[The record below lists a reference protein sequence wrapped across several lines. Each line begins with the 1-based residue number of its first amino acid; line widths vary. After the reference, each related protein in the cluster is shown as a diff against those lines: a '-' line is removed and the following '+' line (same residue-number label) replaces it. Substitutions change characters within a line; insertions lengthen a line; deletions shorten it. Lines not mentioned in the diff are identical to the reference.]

1 MSYTNNIAGWI
12 CDIELQWLYST
23 AKEMETIIEVGSWKG
38 RSTHALLSGCPGT
51 VWAVDHWLGSKDDE
65 GQLEAK
71 DHDIFEVFK
80 QNVGHFENLK
90 IIKAYSIEA
99 AKQFEERSVDMV
111 FIDGDHSYEEVK
123 DDIAA
128 WLPKAKKLICVH
140 DYCWPSVRQAIV
152 EAFGLPVFCMIQFGS
167 SGWMG
172 SEAKMPGEI
181 GYLTI
186 AEADFYFSTRLF
198 ADAWADIAPTSG
210 DPIKTAAL
218 TTAYERLYFSGLFN
232 LPLFLDA
239 TADQLVVL
247 KKAQC
252 ELSLYMLIHLADED
266 RRKGL
271 QAQGVTVAGIVK
283 EQYSEADLNY
293 LPIPPFV
300 AGLLEEFSTAIINPF
315 YISKI
320 DRDEDEDSMKL

>member
-1 MSYTNNIAGWI
+1 MS
-12 CDIELQWLYST
+12 
-23 AKEMETIIEVGSWKG
+23 
-38 RSTHALLSGCPGT
+38 
-51 VWAVDHWLGSKDDE
+51 
-65 GQLEAK
+65 
-71 DHDIFEVFK
+71 
-80 QNVGHFENLK
+80 
-90 IIKAYSIEA
+90 
-99 AKQFEERSVDMV
+99 
-111 FIDGDHSYEEVK
+111 
-123 DDIAA
+123 
-128 WLPKAKKLICVH
+128 
-140 DYCWPSVRQAIV
+140 
-152 EAFGLPVFCMIQFGS
+152 
-167 SGWMG
+167 
-172 SEAKMPGEI
+172 GEI
-181 GYLTI
+181 GYI
-186 AEADFYFSTRLF
+186 SVVDADLYFSTRLS
-198 ADAWADIAPTSG
+198 ANAWADIAPTSG